1 MIRKAD
7 ITLAAILIAAGLA
20 VSLFLSVGD
29 GTGRMVHIAADG
41 KEYAT
46 YPLMEDRTV
55 AVEQDGHINKITIKG
70 GKVSMVFSNCRNQ
83 DCIHRG
89 EIAKTSESI
98 VCLPN
103 RIVVEIQGDSQ
114 EYDAVV
120 R

>member
-70 GKVSMVFSNCRNQ
+70 GHVSMTFSDCANQNCVHQ
-83 DCIHRG
+83 G
-89 EIAKTSESI
+89 EISNSSQSI

-103 RIVVEIQGDSQ
+103 KVVVEIQGGN
-114 EYDAVV
+114 EAFDAIAK
-120 R
+120 